1 MDDYELAF
9 IQGQIELNDMNQ
21 NPVLD
26 IIPPEEKNRN
36 NVYIPS
42 IIIGDL
48 RLSEFKK
55 LLQHEGYNAEFIPS
69 GLLVNESILIQK
81 VSLYIYIYY

>member
-9 IQGQIELNDMNQ
+9 IQGQIELNDQNQ

-36 NVYIPS
+36 NDYIPS

-48 RLSEFKK
+48 KLSEFKR

-81 VSLYIYIYY
+81 

>member
-9 IQGQIELNDMNQ
+9 IQGQIELNDQ
-21 NPVLD
+21 NPNPLLD
-26 IIPPEEKNRN
+26 IIPPEDKNKN
-36 NVYIPS
+36 NSYIPS

-48 RLSEFKK
+48 KLSEFKK

-69 GLLVNESILIQK
+69 GLLVNETILIQK
-81 VSLYIYIYY
+81 VIYLHIFI